1 MEGLE
6 GDTAARMYN
15 NNKEDFTMKRIA
27 VLALALCL
35 TLACFQGA
43 VAEENYEVMSFTMF
57 NYSFSDTCLGTP
69 VMDQYI
75 ARMEAFANAE
85 LGATLDITWEEMNL
99 WDWLGTS
106 SVWLASGDFPDV
118 FTVWN
123 KEDAI
128 SLGDE
133 DMVADLTGYVD
144 QMVYFGEYIKADP
157 ANFEACKSAETGNLY
172 YFPFVQQNNSSATI
186 SNYYLRLDALRDN
199 GITPPESMEEIYEVC
214 KQYKELYPESYP
226 FASGS
231 MIDTILN
238 WMRTANNI
246 YWDGE
251 KYVFGPLGAEE
262 RVKDAIGWLA
272 MLYSEGLIDPEYEI
286 ETSEQFR
293 TKMLNGTYFF
303 TAQNYADQVMPI
315 NANEI
320 YDVEWGTMK
329 QPLNLYGEVSY
340 QPAAN
345 PIGWSISPSGNGLV
359 LINAD
364 TKVDFE
370 KLVRLIDYSRYS
382 QEMIDLAM
390 WGILDETYVINE
402 DGSKVY
408 ADKIMNS
415 GDVQAELAVYGLG
428 NSIRSGIQI
437 MPQLSEC
444 NSASMGYIPCYD
456 GGEYFYDTIYEF
468 SDRVNGQN
476 AVNPNHIAPSP
487 TFTADELDY
496 ISSITTP
503 VSTYVT
509 ENLTKFVAGELN
521 LESDWEAFISGIPAM
536 GDINAVVELYNPK
549 IG

>member
-1 MEGLE
+1 
-6 GDTAARMYN
+6 
-15 NNKEDFTMKRIA
+15 MKRIA
-27 VLALALCL
+27 ILILVLCL
-35 TLACFQGA
+35 ALACFQGA
-43 VAEENYEVMSFTMF
+43 TAEEDYEVMSFTIF

-75 ARMEAFANAE
+75 AKMEEYANKE

-118 FTVWN
+118 FVVWN

-133 DMVADLTGYVD
+133 GMVADLTGYVD
-144 QMVYFGEYIKADP
+144 DMVYFGEYIDADP
-157 ANFEACKSAETGNLY
+157 TNFEACKSSETGKIY
-172 YFPFVQQNNSSATI
+172 YFPHVQQNNSSATI
-186 SNYYLRLDALRDN
+186 NNYYLRLDSLRDN
-199 GITPPESMEEIYEVC
+199 DITPPETMEEIYEVC
-214 KQYKELYPESYP
+214 KLYKDDYPESYP
-226 FASGS
+226 FSSYDGQL
-231 MIDTILN
+231 IDHILH
-238 WMRTANNI
+238 WMHTGKGI

-251 KYVFGPLGAEE
+251 QYVFGPIGAEE
-262 RVKDAIGWLA
+262 RVKDAIEWLA
-272 MLYSEGLIDPEYEI
+272 KLYSEELIDPEYEI
-286 ETSEQFR
+286 KTDEQTR

-329 QPLNLYGEVSY
+329 QPLNLYGEVTY

-345 PIGWSISPSGNGLV
+345 RTGWSISPTGGGCV
-359 LINAD
+359 LINAKTD
-364 TKVDFE
+364 VDVE

-382 QEMIDLAM
+382 PEMVDLAM
-390 WGILDETYVINE
+390 WGIEGETYTVKA
-402 DGSKVY
+402 DGSKMY
-408 ADKIMNS
+408 SDKIMNS
-415 GDVQAELAVYGLG
+415 ADVQAALATYGLG

-444 NSASMGYIPCYD
+444 NSASMGFIPCYD
-456 GGEYFYDTIYEF
+456 SGEYFYDTIYEF
-468 SDRVNGQN
+468 SDRVNGEN
-476 AVNPNHIAPSP
+476 AVNPDSIAPSP
-487 TFTADELDY
+487 TFTADELDF

-509 ENLTKFVAGELN
+509 ENLTRFVTGELDI
-521 LESDWEAFISGIPAM
+521 ESDWDAFINGISAM
-536 GDINAVVELYNPK
+536 GDINAVVELYNSK
-549 IG
+549 VN